1 MRVTRAIRDYV
12 ESEVARKFEH
22 SYSAVRKPYN
32 DRKEATLAELRKIQ
46 EEADRLAREICN
58 SAGFTV
64 HDGSLVIRL
73 VDYAFTDKVA
83 WEAILKKEADLK
95 TRQNQAVMDILISL
109 ELGETTKDQLRAAL
123 DAVEV

>member
-12 ESEVARKFEH
+12 ESEVARKFEP

-32 DRKEATLAELRKIQ
+32 DRKEATLVELRKIQ
-46 EEADRLAREICN
+46 EEADRKAREVCK

-73 VDYAFTDKVA
+73 IDYAFSDKDA

-123 DAVEV
+123 DAIEV